1 MSSPL
6 ESLEP
11 ALLWQYFDIIRKTP
25 RPSKHEEKIVA
36 EVKSWA
42 SARGFEVLQDEAG
55 SLTIKVPATPGHENA
70 PTIILQG
77 HLDMVCEKN
86 SDVEHDF
93 MTQGIEVEVEGD
105 WVQARGTTLGADNG
119 IGVAAAMAVAEDPDV
134 VHGPLELLCTIDEET
149 GLTGAK
155 DLDPSIVTGRIM
167 LNLDTEEDGAVYIGC
182 AGGAD
187 SIATLKT
194 ARRTASLGSVPV
206 KVSVTG
212 LRGGHSGLNI
222 IENRGNAIKLT
233 TRVLLAAIEEGI
245 ELDLVSIDGG
255 DKHNAIPREAFAVCR
270 IDTSQIDALKAVAE
284 TCAKDFIEE
293 FGPSDPDLGVSVD
306 ELDDDD
312 TRRSVLNVHAR
323 DRLLRVLDGMP
334 HGVLSMSRDVP
345 GLVETSNNLA
355 VVKNHG
361 DHAEINVSYRSSV
374 MPALFAVRRQV
385 DSIFRQAGAEV
396 HVEDA
401 YPGWKP
407 NPSSPIVQKT
417 CEVYEKLFGEKP
429 ELKAIH
435 AGLECGLLIEK
446 VPGMDVVSIGPQI
459 ENAHS
464 PEEKVQISSVQ
475 KFYKHLAAVL
485 EELA

>member
-11 ALLWQYFDIIRKTP
+11 KLLWQNFDLIRQIP
-25 RPSKHEEKIVA
+25 RPSKHEEKIIA
-36 EVKSWA
+36 GVKKWA
-42 SARGFEVLQDEAG
+42 ADRNFDVVQDAAG
-55 SLTIKVPATPGHENA
+55 SLTIQVPATPGHENA
-70 PTIILQG
+70 PVVVLQG

-86 SDVEHDF
+86 SDTEHDF
-93 MTQGIEVEVEGD
+93 MTQGIEVEVVGD
-105 WVQARGTTLGADNG
+105 WVQAKGTTLGADNG
-119 IGVAAAMAVAEDPDV
+119 IGVAAGMAIAEDPDV
-134 VHGPLELLCTIDEET
+134 VHGPLELLCTVDEET

-155 DLDPSIVTGRIM
+155 DLDPSIVSGRIM
-167 LNLDTEEDGAVYIGC
+167 LNLDTEEDGAIYIGC

-187 SIATLKT
+187 TIAKLKT

-222 IENRGNAIKLT
+222 IENRGNAVKLT
-233 TRVLLAAIEEGI
+233 TRVLLAAIEGGM

-255 DKHNAIPREAFAVCR
+255 DKHNAIPREAFAVGR
-270 IDTSQIDALKAVAE
+270 IDKSQLDELKAVAE
-284 TCAKDFIEE
+284 ACAKDFMEE
-293 FGPSDPDLGVSVD
+293 FGPSDPDLAVSVD

-323 DRLLRVLDGMP
+323 DRLLRTLDGMA
-334 HGVLSMSRDVP
+334 HGVLAMSRDVP

-361 DHAEINVSYRSSV
+361 DHSEINVSYRSSV
-374 MPALFAVRRQV
+374 MPALYAVRRQV

-407 NPSSPIVQKT
+407 NPNSPIVQKAS
-417 CEVYEKLFGEKP
+417 EVYEKLFGEKP

-475 KFYKHLAAVL
+475 KFYKHLAALL